1 MPARNVYEY
10 AVVRVVPRVDRG
22 EFLNAG
28 VVLFCKAS
36 RFLALRWQLDG
47 ARLAAFAPGI
57 DGAAVRDQLAA
68 IALVCAGDPEAGD
81 LALLTQAERFRWVT
95 APRSTIVQP
104 SPVHPGECLDP
115 SAELDALVARLVT
128 PVQAHSG
135 ER

>member
-1 MPARNVYEY
+1 M
-10 AVVRVVPRVDRG
+10 
-22 EFLNAG
+22 
-28 VVLFCKAS
+28 
-36 RFLALRWQLDG
+36 
-47 ARLAAFAPGI
+47 
-57 DGAAVRDQLAA
+57 RDQLAA